1 MTVNFETG
9 EVVDEIEAAENVGG
23 MELVPLNL
31 AALDESALLA
41 MFPTPV
47 QAAGALIW
55 ARQANNR
62 APKALSDY
70 RRALRKAQR
79 DKKIALG
86 LAVKDMRVEYPRAT
100 LTELREI
107 AYGADDRV
115 IRALDAEDDAWLEF
129 EYAKDYAA
137 AIKEDIEILRSINA
151 NFRGEHR

>member
-1 MTVNFETG
+1 MNTDPMTGGVLETDA
-9 EVVDEIEAAENVGG
+9 VAES

-31 AALDESALLA
+31 AALDEAALLA

-55 ARQANNR
+55 ARATLSR

-70 RRALRKAQR
+70 RTKLRKAQR
-79 DKKIALG
+79 DKKIAIG
-86 LAVKDMRVEYPRAT
+86 RAVKNLREEFPRAT
-100 LTELREI
+100 LTELRDL

-115 IRALDAEDDAWLEF
+115 IAALDAEDDAWLEF
-129 EYAKDYAA
+129 EYAKDYAV

>member
-1 MTVNFETG
+1 MNTDPTTG
-9 EVVDEIEAAENVGG
+9 EVLETDEVAES

-31 AALDESALLA
+31 AALDETALLA

-62 APKALSDY
+62 APKALATY
-70 RRALRKAQR
+70 RAKLRRAQR
-79 DKKIALG
+79 DKKIAVG
-86 LAVKDMRVEYPRAT
+86 LAVKALREDFPRAT
-100 LTELREI
+100 LTELREL

-115 IRALDAEDDAWLEF
+115 IRSLDAEDDAWLAF
-129 EYAKDYAA
+129 EYAKDFAA
-137 AIKEDIEILRSINA
+137 AVKEDIELLRSINA